1 MTQVLPKE
9 RAREYESIFILHP
22 DSQSNVIDTIA
33 GRCQD
38 IITKLNGKLLRAE
51 NWGRRKLAYPVKKNQ
66 KGVYIYL
73 KYLGYQDLVHE
84 LERNFRT
91 IDSIIK
97 FLSVKIDEDVNPEAR
112 PVNESD
118 ISFVSTFVEPD
129 DHSAAEV
136 ETEAEVEAETETET
150 EDVAAEAAADDAAEV
165 VEDASADADTADE
178 AAAADTAEATEDEN
192 AEKDSADDD
201 SDEEK
206 EE

>member
-22 DSQSNVIDTIA
+22 DSQSDVIDSIA

-38 IITKLNGKLLRAE
+38 IISRLEGKLLRAE

-66 KGVYIYL
+66 KGIYIYL

-84 LERNFRT
+84 LERNFRA

-112 PVNESD
+112 PINESD
-118 ISFVSTFVEPD
+118 ISFVSTFIEP
-129 DHSAAEV
+129 E
-136 ETEAEVEAETETET
+136 EASEPE
-150 EDVAAEAAADDAAEV
+150 
-165 VEDASADADTADE
+165 
-178 AAAADTAEATEDEN
+178 AAADTAADEATDAETDESADAAGEDD
-192 AEKDSADDD
+192 AADDTSADDD
-201 SDEEK
+201 DDTSDDDASDESDDEK